1 MGVEWAKQPNVELTT
16 EFFRLLA
23 LCHTV
28 IPDGEQH
35 GAAARKDS
43 AFRQQVQPCMRTCRQ
58 RKAGRPLPPS
68 QLLLLLLS
76 RLRACSGPPTPQEI
90 RYEAESPDEAALVVA
105 AKVFGFFMI
114 KRTNTTITLRERM
127 PDGSHDRE
135 YDVLNLL
142 EFNSTRKRMSVIVK
156 DRQTGR
162 MVLYCKVR
170 REGQGAAQR
179 KWASVNQCYPH

>member
-1 MGVEWAKQPNVELTT
+1 
-16 EFFRLLA
+16 
-23 LCHTV
+23 LCPSSDTPTAHLHT
-28 IPDGEQH
+28 
-35 GAAARKDS
+35 
-43 AFRQQVQPCMRTCRQ
+43 
-58 RKAGRPLPPS
+58 
-68 QLLLLLLS
+68 
-76 RLRACSGPPTPQEI
+76 GPPTPAEI

-162 MVLYCKVR
+162 MVLYCKVC
-170 REGQGAAQR
+170 
-179 KWASVNQCYPH
+179 VC

>member
-1 MGVEWAKQPNVELTT
+1 VP
-16 EFFRLLA
+16 
-23 LCHTV
+23 
-28 IPDGEQH
+28 
-35 GAAARKDS
+35 ARRV
-43 AFRQQVQPCMRTCRQ
+43 FPT
-58 RKAGRPLPPS
+58 
-68 QLLLLLLS
+68 
-76 RLRACSGPPTPQEI
+76 GPTTPQEI

-105 AKVFGFFMI
+105 AKVFGFFMF

-127 PDGSHDRE
+127 PDGMHERE

-170 REGQGAAQR
+170 GCTAVLLNKILLAVHEGCVERE
-179 KWASVNQCYPH
+179 SVCAMHLCQSHHT

>member
-1 MGVEWAKQPNVELTT
+1 MP
-16 EFFRLLA
+16 
-23 LCHTV
+23 
-28 IPDGEQH
+28 P
-35 GAAARKDS
+35 
-43 AFRQQVQPCMRTCRQ
+43 
-58 RKAGRPLPPS
+58 AGPS
-68 QLLLLLLS
+68 I
-76 RLRACSGPPTPQEI
+76 PQEI

-105 AKVFGFFMI
+105 AKVFGFFMF

-162 MVLYCKVR
+162 MVLYCKVKSR
-170 REGQGAAQR
+170 L
-179 KWASVNQCYPH
+179 SQCCSRCSTTPK

>member
-1 MGVEWAKQPNVELTT
+1 MV
-16 EFFRLLA
+16 
-23 LCHTV
+23 
-28 IPDGEQH
+28 
-35 GAAARKDS
+35 S
-43 AFRQQVQPCMRTCRQ
+43 A
-58 RKAGRPLPPS
+58 
-68 QLLLLLLS
+68 
-76 RLRACSGPPTPQEI
+76 GPPTPAEI

-127 PDGSHDRE
+127 PNGSADRE

-162 MVLYCKVR
+162 MVLYCKVGLSGMHPAQANELPSCHTRSNPAER
-170 REGQGAAQR
+170 RCASAFADIAAS
-179 KWASVNQCYPH
+179 ASD

>member
-1 MGVEWAKQPNVELTT
+1 MTQGH
-16 EFFRLLA
+16 LA
-23 LCHTV
+23 AHTDFICHV
-28 IPDGEQH
+28 CCC
-35 GAAARKDS
+35 A
-43 AFRQQVQPCMRTCRQ
+43 
-58 RKAGRPLPPS
+58 
-68 QLLLLLLS
+68 
-76 RLRACSGPPTPQEI
+76 GPPTPAEI

-127 PDGSHDRE
+127 PDGSRDCE

-162 MVLYCKVR
+162 MVLYCKVSL
-170 REGQGAAQR
+170 GCAVSTCG
-179 KWASVNQCYPH
+179 WGCSVNSKQQQPTPLRPANDASGFSPGVQLYLSLSECALCMFCLAGC

>member
-1 MGVEWAKQPNVELTT
+1 
-16 EFFRLLA
+16 
-23 LCHTV
+23 
-28 IPDGEQH
+28 
-35 GAAARKDS
+35 
-43 AFRQQVQPCMRTCRQ
+43 
-58 RKAGRPLPPS
+58 
-68 QLLLLLLS
+68 LLLVF
-76 RLRACSGPPTPQEI
+76 AGPPTPAEI

-127 PDGSHDRE
+127 PDGSADLE

-162 MVLYCKVR
+162 MVLYCKVGR
-170 REGQGAAQR
+170 DRACPATRGVATVPPIHR
-179 KWASVNQCYPH
+179 

>member
-1 MGVEWAKQPNVELTT
+1 VVCNGL
-16 EFFRLLA
+16 
-23 LCHTV
+23 H
-28 IPDGEQH
+28 
-35 GAAARKDS
+35 
-43 AFRQQVQPCMRTCRQ
+43 
-58 RKAGRPLPPS
+58 LP
-68 QLLLLLLS
+68 LLS
-76 RLRACSGPPTPQEI
+76 PTGPTTPQEI

-105 AKVFGFFMI
+105 AKVFGFFMF

-127 PDGSHDRE
+127 PDGMHERE

-170 REGQGAAQR
+170 GLTLLPCRVVAYQPYSSFYQGCGDIVGILEQQYEYVPTDQTAKAG
-179 KWASVNQCYPH
+179 SC